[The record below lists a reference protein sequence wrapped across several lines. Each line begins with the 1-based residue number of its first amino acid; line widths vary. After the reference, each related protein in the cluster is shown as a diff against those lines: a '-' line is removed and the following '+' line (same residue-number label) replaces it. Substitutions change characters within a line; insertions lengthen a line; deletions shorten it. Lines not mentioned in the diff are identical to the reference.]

1 MAFDFSK
8 PKEDV
13 LKKMMNPSNTESTT
27 TVEVE
32 NELTNQVKIPY
43 NQNISEKKE
52 RYNITLEPSVRKHAD
67 KLAAKYGYPSASSFM
82 NDLIKQLE

>member
-8 PKEDV
+8 PKEDI
-13 LKKMMNPSNTESTT
+13 LKKMMDPGDIETTT
-27 TVEVE
+27 TVE
-32 NELTNQVKIPY
+32 NELSSQVKIPY

-67 KLAAKYGYPSASSFM
+67 ILAAKYQYPSASSFI
-82 NDLIKQLE
+82 NDLLKQLD

>member
-8 PKEDV
+8 PKEDI
-13 LKKMMNPSNTESTT
+13 LKEMMNPGKEE
-27 TVEVE
+27 TVNPVE
-32 NELTNQVKIPY
+32 NEISNQIKIPY

-67 KLAAKYGYPSASSFM
+67 ILADKYHYPSASSFI
-82 NDLIKQLE
+82 NDLLKQLD

>member
-8 PKEDV
+8 PKEDI
-13 LKKMMNPSNTESTT
+13 LKEMMNPGKEE
-27 TVEVE
+27 TVNPVE
-32 NELTNQVKIPY
+32 NEINSQIKIPY

-67 KLAAKYGYPSASSFM
+67 KLAKKYNYSSASSFI
-82 NDLIKQLE
+82 NELIKYLE

>member
-8 PKEDV
+8 PKEDI
-13 LKKMMNPSNTESTT
+13 LKEMMNPGKEE
-27 TVEVE
+27 TVNPVE
-32 NELTNQVKIPY
+32 NEINSQIKIPY

-67 KLAAKYGYPSASSFM
+67 ILAAKYQYPSASSFI
-82 NDLIKQLE
+82 NDLLKQLD

>member
-8 PKEDV
+8 PKEDI
-13 LKKMMNPSNTESTT
+13 LKEMMNPGKEE
-27 TVEVE
+27 TVNPVE
-32 NELTNQVKIPY
+32 NEINSQIKIPY

-52 RYNITLEPSVRKHAD
+52 RYNLTFEPSVRKHAD

-82 NDLIKQLE
+82 NDLIKQLD

>member
-8 PKEDV
+8 PKEDI
-13 LKKMMNPSNTESTT
+13 LKKMMDPGNTETTT
-27 TVEVE
+27 TVEK
-32 NELTNQVKIPY
+32 ELTSQVKIPY

-52 RYNITLEPSVRKHAD
+52 RYNITLEPSVRQHAD